1 MKIRPQSHKDR
12 EPTFLKII
20 YRRTLNMKVIFLHD
34 VPRVGKKYDIKEV
47 NDGYAMNF
55 LLPRK
60 LAQAATPKAVAEL
73 EIRKKEVMIEREVQE
88 DLLMKNLEE
97 IKGKTITIKG
107 KANEQG
113 HLFSAIHKKEIIAG
127 MQNEHHATI
136 SEEFIILEKPIK
148 EVGDFEIQIE
158 IKGKKSS
165 FKLVV
170 EGI

>member
-1 MKIRPQSHKDR
+1 
-12 EPTFLKII
+12 
-20 YRRTLNMKVIFLHD
+20 MKVIFLHD

-47 NDGYAMNF
+47 NDGYAVNF

-60 LAQAATPKAVAEL
+60 LAVTATSKAVAEL
-73 EIRKKEVMIEREVQE
+73 EIRKKEIAIEREVQE

-97 IKGKTITIKG
+97 IKNKIITIKG

-113 HLFSAIHKKEIIAG
+113 HLFSAIHKKEIIEE
-127 MQNEHHATI
+127 MKKQQHADI

-148 EVGDFEIQIE
+148 AIGEFEIPIF
-158 IKGKKSS
+158 IKNKKSS

-170 EGI
+170 KKI